1 MSLFFVLP
9 ANADWTFKPI
19 VDLRERFERRID
31 KDFSEAGSDNRSDL
45 FSRWRVGVDFT
56 YKKDV
61 SGRVMY
67 QYAHNLFWTAAQNAS
82 LERSDLFLAY
92 ADIKALDGKVRLGR
106 QNLNLSSE
114 RLLGLS
120 DWGNTGRSY
129 DMARWTG
136 KNWELFG
143 GRLAVNSAPSKHAY
157 VAGALYQGKLGDTLF
172 LYRHDKRESAHD
184 DIYTLDHVW
193 KVKNGKW
200 SGEAELAGQLG
211 RTGDRKLEAWA
222 GGIKVNYQKDD
233 KWRFYLDGAVA
244 SGGQSGNTTHT
255 FDQAYASNHSRYGI
269 MDMQG
274 WRNMTGISIGTNFKP
289 NKQLSVNLEYHKF
302 GLWAADDAWYSDGGR
317 PNSGFNDPTG
327 NSGKDVGQEFN
338 LWATYNVDSKST
350 LEAGVGL
357 FQPGN
362 FIKSFAGRG
371 DRDQVWGYLQYRIR
385 F

>member
-1 MSLFFVLP
+1 MSIFFVLP
-9 ANADWTFKPI
+9 ANADWTFKP
-19 VDLRERFERRID
+19 VFDLRERFERRID

-45 FSRWRVGVDFT
+45 LSRWRAGFDFS

-61 SGRVMY
+61 TGRIMY
-67 QYAHNLFWTAAQNAS
+67 QYAHNLFWTAAENAS
-82 LERSDLFLAY
+82 LERSDIFLAY
-92 ADIKALDGKVRLGR
+92 VDVKGMDGKFRLGR
-106 QNLNLSSE
+106 QNLVLSSE
-114 RLLGLS
+114 RLLGPS

-143 GRLAVNSAPSKHAY
+143 GRLAVNSTPSKDAY
-157 VAGALYQGKLGDTLF
+157 IAGAMHSGKYGDTLL
-172 LYRHDKRESAHD
+172 LYRHDEKSASHD

-193 KVKNGKW
+193 KYKNGKW

-211 RTGDRKLEAWA
+211 RTGDNKLEAWA
-222 GGIKVNYQKDD
+222 GGLKVNYQKDA
-233 KWRFYLDGAVA
+233 KWKFYGELAAA
-244 SGGQSGNTTHT
+244 SGGRRGNTVLT

-274 WRNMTGISIGTNFKP
+274 WRNMTGLTLGANFKP
-289 NKQLSVNLEYHKF
+289 TKKLALNVEFNQF
-302 GLWAADDAWYSDGGR
+302 GLWAADDAWYSDGGKA
-317 PNSGFNDPTG
+317 NSGFNDPSG

-338 LWATYNVDSKST
+338 LMATYTVDTKST
-350 LEAGVGL
+350 FEAGLGL
-357 FQPGN
+357 FKPGN
-362 FIKSFAGRG
+362 FVKSFANKG